1 MIFEFVTMENEVA
14 AVSLP
19 TLIGLS
25 RNVARLRFS
34 HHGRHAVQGG
44 AYLSAF
50 KGRGM
55 EFAETRPYTA
65 GDDIRNLD
73 WRVTAR
79 TGKTHTKLFQE
90 ERERPVFIAVDARRS
105 MFFAT
110 RGCFKSVLASQMAAL
125 IAWSVMQHGDR
136 IGGQIFSERSSL
148 ELKPE
153 HGRRAVLHFLRKLTE
168 LQPAADESSE
178 ERGLPEA
185 LTRLHRH
192 VRPGSLVFLLSDFRG
207 YSRACE
213 TALLR
218 LRRHS
223 DVVLLKLYD
232 PLEST
237 LPDQGRYDFSFGRRR
252 FSLHATQRAADAYT
266 RRFQENVEMLS
277 ALSRSRHMRFGT
289 CSTQQDPLPV
299 LMQIAG
305 VSSQSFR

>member
-1 MIFEFVTMENEVA
+1 MEHEVA
-14 AVSLP
+14 GVSLS
-19 TLIGLS
+19 TLIELS

-55 EFAETRPYTA
+55 EFAETRPYMA

-110 RGCFKSVLASQMAAL
+110 RGQFKSVLAAQMAAL
-125 IAWSVMQHGDR
+125 IAWGVMQHGDR
-136 IGGQIFSERSSL
+136 VGGQIFSEGSSL

-153 HGRRAVLHFLRKLTE
+153 HGKRAVLHFLRKLTE
-168 LQPAADESSE
+168 LQPTADESALEHS
-178 ERGLPEA
+178 LLEA
-185 LTRLHRH
+185 LARLQRH

-207 YSRACE
+207 YSPACE
-213 TALLR
+213 ASLLR

-237 LPDQGRYDFSFGRRR
+237 LPDRGRYDFSFGKRT
-252 FSLHATQRAADAYT
+252 FSLHATQRSADTHAKRFRDSVDTIAAFA
-266 RRFQENVEMLS
+266 RAQQ
-277 ALSRSRHMRFGT
+277 MRFAA

-299 LMQIAG
+299 LMQLAG
-305 VSSQSFR
+305 VSSKSHR

>member
-1 MIFEFVTMENEVA
+1 MENEVA
-14 AVSLP
+14 SVSLS

-34 HHGRHAVQGG
+34 HHGRQAVQGG

-65 GDDIRNLD
+65 GDDIRNID

-110 RGCFKSVLASQMAAL
+110 RGQFKSVRAAQMAAL
-125 IAWSVMQHGDR
+125 IAWGVLQHGDR
-136 IGGQIFSERSSL
+136 VGAQIFSEGISL
-148 ELKPE
+148 ELKPA
-153 HGRRAVLHFLRKLTE
+153 HGRSAVLHFLKRLSE
-168 LQPAADESSE
+168 LKPDAGQSAPEL
-178 ERGLPEA
+178 GLQDA
-185 LTRLHRH
+185 LTRLQRH

-207 YSRACE
+207 YSPACE
-213 TALLR
+213 ASLLR

-223 DVVLLKLYD
+223 DVVLLKFYD
-232 PLEST
+232 PLESS
-237 LPDQGRYDFSFGRRR
+237 LPDRGRYDFSFGKRT
-252 FSLHATQRAADAYT
+252 FSLHATQRTADTYA
-266 RRFQENVEMLS
+266 RRFQENEEVIA
-277 ALSRSRHMRFGT
+277 ALARSRHMRFGI

-299 LMQIAG
+299 LMQLAG
-305 VSSQSFR
+305 ASPQSFR